1 MEDLVQQLKDNA
13 GLTDDQA
20 KKVIATMKDYLM
32 GKVPPMFSGFV
43 ENFFAKAAKAAEEED
58 PLG

>member
-1 MEDLVQQLKDNA
+1 MNELIARLKADA

-20 KKVIATMKDYLM
+20 AKTIAIMKEYIH

-43 ENFFAKAAKAAEEED
+43 DQFFAGGSSVNED